1 MCDIMTKSIKKNIKT
16 DVAKNRST
24 SAEDPEALKNL
35 VYEAGNPNTPSKRL
49 EELSYYNN
57 QEIKDAVF
65 TNLNTP
71 DDIRERLAKEMDDT
85 PFNNRHGILL
95 RIEI

>member
-1 MCDIMTKSIKKNIKT
+1 MCDIMKKSVNIS
-16 DVAKNRST
+16 VAKNQST
-24 SAEDPEALKNL
+24 SAEDREALKNL

-57 QEIKDAVF
+57 QEIKDAVL
-65 TNLNTP
+65 TNPSTP
-71 DDIRERLAKEMDDT
+71 DNIRERLAKEMDDI